1 MDDTTNTQ
9 VATTGQPTTQQTTQ
23 PTTQPA
29 PTQYQA
35 TENRPSRPTV
45 TPPVDIVEDARGIT
59 LFADLPGVTRDSL
72 DVKVHDGHLFIEG
85 EAMVDVPPSLRVQHM
100 ELQQPR
106 FARTFAVSP
115 DFDTA
120 RIEANLQNGVLRL
133 MIPRREEAKPRR
145 ITVNAN

>member
-1 MDDTTNTQ
+1 MDDITSTR
-9 VATTGQPTTQQTTQ
+9 VATAGQH
-23 PTTQPA
+23 TTQPA
-29 PTQYQA
+29 PTQYQS
-35 TENRPSRPTV
+35 TENRPGRPTV

-59 LFADLPGVTRDSL
+59 LFADLPGVTRENL

-85 EAMVDVPPSLRVQHM
+85 EAMVDVPPGLRVQHL

-145 ITVNAN
+145 ITVHTN